1 MFLHFHRAKTF
12 ILSDNNNNIY
22 NNNNNNNNN
31 SNSKQS
37 TIVCYKVCMT
47 NYASPIQNSLLLV
60 RALFQYTPIFQ
71 YIGRLYRPVE
81 CPDGCV
87 GLSSWLFVSRIKRGL
102 FFSFIT
108 PFARARVCVCVC
120 VLNLLSVDF
129 CIVT

>member
-1 MFLHFHRAKTF
+1 MFLHFHTAKTF
-12 ILSDNNNNIY
+12 ILSDNNNN
-22 NNNNNNNNN
+22 NNNNNN
-31 SNSKQS
+31 KQS

-60 RALFQYTPIFQ
+60 RAIFQSTPIFQ

-81 CPDGCV
+81 CPNGCV
-87 GLSSWLFVSRIKRGL
+87 GLSSWLLVSRIKRGL

-108 PFARARVCVCVC
+108 PFILFLIARACVRACVC
-120 VLNLLSVDF
+120 VLNWLSVDF